1 MTLQEL
7 YEKLGGNYEGIL
19 ERFGKEERIQRF
31 VLLFL
36 KDDSYDLFL
45 SEFEKQNISEAF
57 RAIHTLKGVCMNL
70 GFEALFAPVNEITE
84 ALRREDLQKG
94 EEWKESLVSEYK
106 RHVELIRKYERECHG
121 C

>member
-84 ALRREDLQKG
+84 ALRREDLQK
-94 EEWKESLVSEYK
+94 ESLVSEYK
-106 RHVELIRKYERECHG
+106 RHIELIRKYERECHG